1 MKISQITLDNVM
13 EFLRLDPEDCQE
25 GILIAAMAAAKQ
37 YILHYTGLTEK
48 EADEKEDF
56 YIAYMVLCQDMYDN
70 RSMYADKGSVQGGNV
85 NKVVESVLGMHC
97 RNLL

>member
-1 MKISQITLDNVM
+1 MRISKITAADVADY
-13 EFLRLDPEDCQE
+13 LRLDPDSCNNRTLKA
-25 GILIAAMAAAKQ
+25 IMAAAKQ
-37 YILHYTGLTEK
+37 YILSYTGLTEE

-70 RSMYADKGSVQGGNV
+70 RTMYVDRNNV

-97 RNLL
+97 TNLL